1 MIFTFIIPQTALPLV
16 GMKPVKRQPQIAYLL
31 IHILRRWTNAA
42 KTQRTVERRS
52 RKDDSQTLQ
61 RRNLRKR
68 ITNKVKHEYNTHEYY
83 TRVSLYL

>member
-1 MIFTFIIPQTALPLV
+1 MSIF
-16 GMKPVKRQPQIAYLL
+16 MKLNLRNIFYL
-31 IHILRRWTNAA
+31 INWTNAA

-83 TRVSLYL
+83 TRVSLYYKRFVLNSLIHALTLQ

>member
-1 MIFTFIIPQTALPLV
+1 MLQSP
-16 GMKPVKRQPQIAYLL
+16 
-31 IHILRRWTNAA
+31 
-42 KTQRTVERRS
+42 QRTVECRS
-52 RKDDSQTLQ
+52 RKNDSQTLQ